1 MKARELLESKFATEK
16 QGAILC
22 VNLRF
27 RAFRFANPSAL
38 VEPWLN
44 SQPMRRSHERHLFHH
59 SIQEQ

>member
-44 SQPMRRSHERHLFHH
+44 SDSLLRNREGHPFHH